1 MHSTF
6 IKYIIYI
13 YIHVSTYT
21 PIHTCTDKQ
30 TDRQTDMHIWT
41 YIYICLQPFVL
52 VLITDVHMRCFQSSG
67 LWPMGSQGL
76 LEKTRLESRA
86 RHHLLS
92 DLGPQLLVEQGVH
105 ASSISHHKPS
115 IHVASYFGA
124 SLTTENPQPKSET
137 LNSKS

>member
-1 MHSTF
+1 MHG
-6 IKYIIYI
+6 
-13 YIHVSTYT
+13 
-21 PIHTCTDKQ
+21 Q
-30 TDRQTDMHIWT
+30 TDRQTDRQTCI

-52 VLITDVHMRCFQSSG
+52 VLRTDVHMRCFQSSG

-76 LEKTRLESRA
+76 LENTRLESRA

-105 ASSISHHKPS
+105 ASHKPS
-115 IHVASYFGA
+115 IHVPSYFGA